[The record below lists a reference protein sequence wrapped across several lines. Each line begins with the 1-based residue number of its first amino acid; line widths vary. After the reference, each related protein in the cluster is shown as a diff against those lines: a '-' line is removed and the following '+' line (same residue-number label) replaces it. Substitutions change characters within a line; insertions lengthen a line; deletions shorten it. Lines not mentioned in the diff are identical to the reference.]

1 MRHKVEA
8 VIRGEFPI
16 MYQLLSFLQK
26 IRLSKVSGELAHLLN
41 ERVKDN
47 LDPVTGL
54 VQRRFF
60 MQALMREVTDK
71 LPGFE
76 NSGILPDSVIR
87 VIVLFGDFA
96 FLNYFNSFSYSMGDQ
111 ALARTGQ
118 ILGDEF
124 SSSLVCRQGGDEFA
138 ILSTDSLGDVL
149 QSKESA
155 QRLITAVPYHQLDLE
170 YATMADVRD
179 LLALFPLPSE
189 RRVKFVVNALTDIA
203 MARAQIAKYYE
214 RLGLLIKL
222 YLARN
227 GLYEELITYARK
239 GAGNIS
245 DEEVAAFAI
254 RVEAG
259 DDVSLDCLAYALN
272 AKSTA
277 AKGSPYEE
285 AVVKIAEKIFVI
297 SL

>member
-8 VIRGEFPI
+8 MIRREFPI
-16 MYQLLSFLQK
+16 MYRSLGLLKQL
-26 IRLSKVSGELAHLLN
+26 RLRKVSSELARLLN
-41 ERVKDN
+41 DRIEDN
-47 LDPVTGL
+47 IDPVTGL

-60 MQALMREVTDK
+60 MKALMREVTEK
-71 LPGFE
+71 MPGFE
-76 NSGILPDSVIR
+76 NSGTLPDSVIR
-87 VIVLFGDFA
+87 VTVLFGDFA
-96 FLNYFNSFSYSMGDQ
+96 FLNYFNSLSYSMGDQ

-118 ILGDEF
+118 ILGDKF
-124 SSSLVCRQGGDEFA
+124 STSLVCRQGGDEFA

-149 QSKESA
+149 ERKEVA

-227 GLYEELITYARK
+227 GLYEELVTYARK
-239 GAGNIS
+239 GAGNIN
-245 DEEVAAFAI
+245 DEEVAAFAKQ
-254 RVEAG
+254 VEAG

-272 AKSTA
+272 AKGTA

-285 AVVKIAEKIFVI
+285 AVVKIAEKIFI
-297 SL
+297 TSL